1 MKKVTTNKIKILAKT
16 ALVMIFGLFI
26 FKFVPMEIFGRDI
39 KFDASAHITI
49 TIFWLYVLWFFVDQ
63 NKSWRT
69 IFFILSLVVISIVAI
84 QRILVDAH
92 SDIGLLGGLIIS
104 FVAII
109 YSQPKYFKNKFK
121 F

>member
-1 MKKVTTNKIKILAKT
+1 MFVGLIL
-16 ALVMIFGLFI
+16 
-26 FKFVPMEIFGRDI
+26 FKFIPMEMYGSDI

-49 TIFWLYVLWFFVDQ
+49 TMFLLYFIWFFIDQ

-69 IFFILSLVVISIVAI
+69 IYFVFSLAVISIVSI

-92 SDIGLLGGLIIS
+92 NDIGLLAGLLLS
-104 FVAII
+104 LVAIV
-109 YSQPKYFKNKFK
+109 YSQKKYFKNKFK

>member
-1 MKKVTTNKIKILAKT
+1 MTKSTQIKLK
-16 ALVMIFGLFI
+16 ALLKAGLIMCVGLFL
-26 FKFVPMEIFGRDI
+26 FKFIPMEIFGRDI

-49 TIFWLYVLWFFVDQ
+49 TMFLLYFIWFFVDQ

-69 IFFILSLVVISIVAI
+69 IYFVFSLVVISIVAV

-92 SDIGLLGGLIIS
+92 NDIGLLGGLLIS
-104 FVAII
+104 IFAIVH
-109 YSQPKYFKNKFK
+109 SQKKYFKNKFK

>member
-1 MKKVTTNKIKILAKT
+1 MF
-16 ALVMIFGLFI
+16 FGLI
-26 FKFVPMEIFGRDI
+26 LLKLIPMEIYGKDI

-49 TIFWLYVLWFFVDQ
+49 VMFLLYFIWFFIDQ

-69 IFFILSLVVISIVAI
+69 IYFVFSLAVISIVSI

-92 SDIGLLGGLIIS
+92 NDIGLLGGLLLS
-104 FVAII
+104 LVAIV
-109 YSQPKYFKNKFK
+109 YSQRKYFKNKFK